1 MIQTRNV
8 SVKLKNGKIIT
19 AHYTRRTRDVV
30 VYCDDLEFFG
40 SESIEQRNIPFKQAP
55 WDVLEKNLIE
65 VEINA
70 FFINIRKI

>member
-55 WDVLEKNLIE
+55 
-65 VEINA
+65 
-70 FFINIRKI
+70 